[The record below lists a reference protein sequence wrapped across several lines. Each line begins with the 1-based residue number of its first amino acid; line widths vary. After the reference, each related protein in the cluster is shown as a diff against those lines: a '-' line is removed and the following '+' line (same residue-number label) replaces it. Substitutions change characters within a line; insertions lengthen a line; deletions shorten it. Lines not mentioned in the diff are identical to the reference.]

1 MVPNKNQKAKYWIHI
16 IILIALPKPFFKRVV
31 YSTTLHIST
40 MKLWRSLFFLL
51 TAAEA
56 FLPPTVTTR
65 RHSVLLFMSTEVSVK
80 EITSNAD
87 ERMGKSV
94 DSVKTNLSTIRTG
107 RASSNMLDRVKVEY
121 YGTIFCFVKV
131 L

>member
-1 MVPNKNQKAKYWIHI
+1 
-16 IILIALPKPFFKRVV
+16 
-31 YSTTLHIST
+31 